1 MVAPHV
7 QSTEQSLQRLAGGRA
22 LLDAAISMQQE
33 RIRTAA
39 DEAFAESLS
48 RFKDNLGGAEQLLDE
63 TARSVTGR
71 NIAEMEEKLS
81 DIKHQAIQ
89 DVFKSAEWYEKK
101 AQTHIQNVTEKAVEQ
116 AGSQL
121 RDKAGEISSSFTS
134 ELDNSSRNFVG
145 HTQSQL
151 EDTVRDAFERARTL
165 FAEAS
170 DTTAAAFTDEVQRTG
185 RHELQGFGEQLHK
198 NVEEA
203 RAELDTSQR
212 ELSQKI
218 TSEQAEFLRRFQEAM
233 DKALES
239 GVKDANEKVEASFS
253 PLIDSWK
260 MMTDR
265 HQADLRNVY
274 AKISEQ
280 ATEQH
285 RTRLEN
291 VSNQWMLA
299 TVTALDH
306 QSREI
311 VASISASAEEKLRET
326 CTQVFEGIGETL
338 QERLQQIARNLT
350 LPTDPN
356 SRTRSATTSS

>member
-1 MVAPHV
+1 M
-7 QSTEQSLQRLAGGRA
+7 
-22 LLDAAISMQQE
+22 
-33 RIRTAA
+33 
-39 DEAFAESLS
+39 
-48 RFKDNLGGAEQLLDE
+48 
-63 TARSVTGR
+63 
-71 NIAEMEEKLS
+71 
-81 DIKHQAIQ
+81 
-89 DVFKSAEWYEKK
+89 
-101 AQTHIQNVTEKAVEQ
+101 
-116 AGSQL
+116 
-121 RDKAGEISSSFTS
+121 
-134 ELDNSSRNFVG
+134 
-145 HTQSQL
+145 

-165 FAEAS
+165 FTEAS
-170 DTTAAAFTDEVQRTG
+170 DTTAAAFTDELQRTG
-185 RHELQGFGEQLHK
+185 RHELQGFGEELHK
-198 NVEEA
+198 TVEQA
-203 RAELDTSQR
+203 REELDTAQR

-218 TSEQAEFLRRFQEAM
+218 TAEQAEFLRRFQETM

-265 HQADLRNVY
+265 HQSDLRNVY

-299 TVTALDH
+299 TVTSLDH

-311 VASISASAEEKLRET
+311 VADISANAEEKLRET
-326 CTQVFEGIGETL
+326 CTQVFENIGETL

-350 LPTDPN
+350 VPTDPN
-356 SRTRSATTSS
+356 SRSRSATTSSS